1 MEGSEDWLTRTIQ
14 MQMQTQMEYKRVDK
28 SKANTRK
35 EIYASAVEVFLQD
48 GRQ

>member
-1 MEGSEDWLTRTIQ
+1 MEGSEDWFTRTIQ
-14 MQMQTQMEYKRVDK
+14 MQMEYKRVDK